1 MPISHRWLY
10 AAAVLVL
17 AATLTSCGEPALDAF
32 YDAGGPITGRRPG
45 LVDSGSRPGDVVSS
59 RPARFTVDPFTLA
72 PVAGVE
78 SQQLLYRSTT
88 GRGEPVVVSGTVLV
102 PTTPWTG
109 AGSRPL
115 VSYGVGTRGV
125 GDQCAPSKSL
135 SGGLDYESGIF
146 QEALGRG
153 WAIAVSDMVGLG
165 TAGTHTYEVGRDQGT
180 ALIDIAR
187 AAERLDGTG
196 LDASTPVAFWGYSQG
211 GTSAGWAAQLAASY
225 APDLNVVAVA
235 AGGVPADLRAV
246 AVNLDG
252 NPFFSLLTL
261 AALGYDAAYPGLDL
275 DRYLNDAGRRTFAA
289 NRNFCIVGID
299 GIQTFGSL
307 AGHHMSDYLGSTNP
321 LTTPEWIAAL
331 DENRLGGA
339 APAAPV
345 LLLHGLVDQ
354 VIPRAQA
361 VTLLREW
368 CAAGATVAWTDLPT
382 EHALGIVLSVQ
393 PALDFLSARFAGVP
407 ATSSCGEVWP

>member
-1 MPISHRWLY
+1 M
-10 AAAVLVL
+10 
-17 AATLTSCGEPALDAF
+17 
-32 YDAGGPITGRRPG
+32 
-45 LVDSGSRPGDVVSS
+45 VSS

-115 VSYGVGTRGV
+115 VSYGVGARGV

-146 QEALGRG
+146 QEALESLR

-180 ALIDIAR
+180 ALIDVAR

-196 LDASTPVAFWGYSQG
+196 LGVD
-211 GTSAGWAAQLAASY
+211 
-225 APDLNVVAVA
+225 
-235 AGGVPADLRAV
+235 AGGVLGLLPRWHVSGVGCAARGVRARPERGRRGRRRRSRRSRAV

-252 NPFFSLLTL
+252 EAFFSLLTL

-275 DRYLNDAGRRTFAA
+275 DRYLNDAGRRTFAT
-289 NRNFCIVGID
+289 NRSFCIVGID
-299 GIQTFGSL
+299 GIQTF
-307 AGHHMSDYLGSTNP
+307 
-321 LTTPEWIAAL
+321 
-331 DENRLGGA
+331 
-339 APAAPV
+339 
-345 LLLHGLVDQ
+345 
-354 VIPRAQA
+354 
-361 VTLLREW
+361 
-368 CAAGATVAWTDLPT
+368 
-382 EHALGIVLSVQ
+382 
-393 PALDFLSARFAGVP
+393 RFARRAP
-407 ATSSCGEVWP
+407 HE